1 MVGADVS
8 AARTKTPFLSPSP
21 VQLRSRADSV
31 SLDGLTHPTKGSP
44 TPLTMCVSAV
54 HTRQSFRSNQ
64 GAGWFQ
70 NSDQM
75 RCNCSWSPADLIAD
89 LRDGEKKLNTNGVS
103 QRGTVANNGA
113 THSRHWHP
121 GVSLVGFQQNRAKC
135 HHARGGVQRLDDIQ
149 SKGLLERKLP
159 GTFDFDCVRDLAL
172 ATS

>member
-1 MVGADVS
+1 
-8 AARTKTPFLSPSP
+8 
-21 VQLRSRADSV
+21 
-31 SLDGLTHPTKGSP
+31 
-44 TPLTMCVSAV
+44 
-54 HTRQSFRSNQ
+54 
-64 GAGWFQ
+64 
-70 NSDQM
+70 M

-103 QRGTVANNGA
+103 QRGTVANNGG

-121 GVSLVGFQQNRAKC
+121 GVSLIGFQQNRAKC
-135 HHARGGVQRLDDIQ
+135 PLENWDHARGGVQRLDDIQ